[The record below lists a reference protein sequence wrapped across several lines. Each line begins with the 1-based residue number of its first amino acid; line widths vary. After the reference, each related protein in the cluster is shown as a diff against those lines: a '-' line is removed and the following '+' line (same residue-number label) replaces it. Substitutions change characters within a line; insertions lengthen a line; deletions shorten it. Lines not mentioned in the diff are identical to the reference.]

1 MFLKSVELFGFK
13 SFADRTRFEFSP
25 GVSALLGPNGC
36 GKSNVVDAIK
46 WVLGEQAPRSLRAD
60 RMEAII
66 FNGTESRKPVSVAE
80 VTLTLENED
89 GTLPLDHPEIEIRR
103 RLYRSGESE
112 YSINGTPVRLKD
124 VRDLFMDTGIGKSSY
139 SIMEQG
145 RIDQIL
151 STRPEDRREVFEE
164 AAGITRFRAQG
175 AEAERK
181 LERTEENIAQVEQ
194 ILAEVRRSHDRLQKQ
209 AEQTGVYRSL
219 REQQFQL
226 EKHHALVRVRDL
238 TQRLARE
245 ERERSQAETDRQKLR
260 ARIDSLNETQ
270 ENSIEEVNALE
281 STLVERQKSL
291 FRSEL
296 ARENNRSQRRLLAER
311 GEEIQARIDA
321 GIGLREQLETQH
333 SRLEEERAAQAN
345 RLQELQQQVS
355 DTEGN
360 IQSFANDIQSLDQRI
375 DDSRAAETAVEAR
388 IQSLEER
395 REELLNRLRS
405 VTDQVAAEVDAA
417 LSETET
423 SGDRWEALRREL
435 SLQTAEI
442 AGIADRVDDLARS
455 ADPSAGMQALAG
467 RLRDLAESQEGSL
480 AILDR
485 LIPESFFQLIG
496 PDGALAQK
504 RRIDRELD
512 GIRDSI
518 SGARGEITDERQR
531 RESLSQQRA
540 ACRKTL
546 GELQVNAASAKESL
560 RGVHSEQQRIVGQL
574 ASLAEQVQRT
584 QAGIAL
590 DRDRLAETKESIAR
604 LERESSSLQTD
615 ESGIRQEL
623 QSIESDIA
631 GRHEHMQK
639 REQEIRAEMDKLA
652 QLQQKLEDAQVRV
665 ASTQTEIRSQYD
677 AFRERHSR
685 DLRDYEGEAA
695 EITDSLGQLRD
706 RLGEVK
712 ESIRAMGSVNLMAP
726 EEFAQVAD
734 RYTFLKSQLA
744 DLREA
749 RSDLQE
755 VMDRIHAESAERFV
769 GAYAQ
774 IKRSFHDTFRRLFG
788 GGRAELRLTDENRVL
803 DSGIEILVQPPGKK
817 LENIALLSGGERAL
831 TAVALLFATYMVR
844 PSPFTLL
851 DEIDAALD
859 DANVGRFVGMLL
871 EFAEQSQFVVITHNK
886 RTATG
891 AHSLLGVTMEDS
903 GVSKLVTLRIADHE
917 VAGRG

>member
-89 GTLPLDHPEIEIRR
+89 GSLPLDHPEIEIRR

-112 YSINGTPVRLKD
+112 YSINGRPVRLRD

-151 STRPEDRREVFEE
+151 STRPEDRRAVFEE

-181 LERTEENIAQVEQ
+181 LDRTEENISQVEQ
-194 ILAEVRRSHDRLQKQ
+194 ILAEVKRTHDRLQKQ
-209 AEQTGVYRSL
+209 AEQTSAYREL
-219 REQQFQL
+219 REQQFEL
-226 EKHHALVRVRDL
+226 EKQLSLVRVRDL
-238 TQRLARE
+238 TERLSRE
-245 ERERSQAETDRQKLR
+245 ERERTEADQERQKLR
-260 ARIDSLNETQ
+260 TRIDSLNETQ
-270 ENSIEEVNALE
+270 ESSIDEVNGLE

-296 ARENNRSQRRLLAER
+296 ARENKRSQRRLLVER
-311 GEEIQARIDA
+311 AQEIQSRIDA
-321 GIGLREQLETQH
+321 GLTLREQLETQRT
-333 SRLEEERAAQAN
+333 RLEEEQKAQTD
-345 RLQELQQQVS
+345 RLQTLEREVA
-355 DTEGN
+355 DTDAN
-360 IQSFANDIQSLDQRI
+360 IASFARDIESLDQRI
-375 DDSRAAETAVEAR
+375 TDSRETETALEQR
-388 IQSLEER
+388 IDGLEHT
-395 REELLNRLRS
+395 REELLNRLRT

-417 LSETET
+417 LGETET
-423 SGDRWEALRREL
+423 SGERWDALRKELAAQLSEL
-435 SLQTAEI
+435 SAI
-442 AGIADRVDDLARS
+442 AQRIGDLAR
-455 ADPSAGMQALAG
+455 APEPSAG
-467 RLRDLAESQEGSL
+467 LAEL
-480 AILDR
+480 ASRMETVVRAQTNSSAELDR

-496 PDGALAQK
+496 PNGALAQK

-512 GIRDSI
+512 QIRDAVG
-518 SGARGEITDERQR
+518 GARAQIAAERQR
-531 RESLSQQRA
+531 REGLAQQRA
-540 ACRKTL
+540 ACRRTL
-546 GELQVNAASAKESL
+546 GELQVNEASSRESL
-560 RGVHSEQQRIVGQL
+560 RGVQAEQQRINVQL
-574 ASLAEQVQRT
+574 ASLADQVKRT
-584 QAGIAL
+584 EDGIGL
-590 DRDRLAETKESIAR
+590 DRDRLAENRESIAR
-604 LERESSSLQTD
+604 LERESNSLQSD
-615 ESGIRQEL
+615 ESGIRKEL
-623 QSIESDIA
+623 EKIEAEIA

-639 REQEIRAEMDKLA
+639 REQEIRSEMDRLA
-652 QLQQKLEDAQVRV
+652 RLQKKLEGAQVKV

-685 DLRDYEGEAA
+685 DLRDYEGEASGIA
-695 EITDSLGQLRD
+695 ENLAELRD
-706 RLGEVK
+706 RLSAVK
-712 ESIRAMGSVNLMAP
+712 EHIRAMGSVNLMAP
-726 EEFAQVAD
+726 EEFAQIAD
-734 RYTFLKSQLA
+734 RYEFLRSQLS

-749 RSDLQE
+749 RADLQE
-755 VMDRIHAESAERFV
+755 VMGRIHTESADRFV
-769 GAYAQ
+769 EAYGQ

-788 GGRAELRLTDENRVL
+788 GGRAELRLTDESRVL

-831 TAVALLFATYMVR
+831 TAVGLLFATYMVR

-859 DANVGRFVGMLL
+859 DANVGRFVSMLL

-886 RTATG
+886 RTASG

-903 GVSKLVTLRIADHE
+903 GVSKLVTLRLADHE
-917 VAGRG
+917 TVGRG